1 MSKSWSWMDD
11 VLPFVAM
18 LMINCSDMAV
28 LTIIKAAMNDGM
40 HSIVYV
46 TYHNALGTLLLL
58 PFFIVHTLRKVDRPP
73 LTFRIIFRFFILGL
87 FGICISE
94 VLVYAGVSYSS
105 PTMLSA
111 ISNLAPGV
119 TFLIAVV
126 FRMEQIDIRR
136 ASSVAKLL
144 GTMMAISGVMVFTF
158 YQGPYIF
165 RSTRSINLSGQV
177 FSSQPSTRVF
187 AALIIT
193 TGGIFG
199 CIWSVLQAKTAREY
213 PNQNTILFFYSL
225 FGTLQCIAISPFLE
239 RNRSAWVLQ
248 HGTFVSAVVLG
259 AVYSTVIHNLVVTWC
274 LRKNGPVFVAM
285 FSPLSIVIAM
295 IMGVAFLGDSLRLGS
310 AIGATIVVVGF
321 YMVIW
326 GQIKE
331 KNKMSVITRDDL
343 NISNEHEYSD
353 QTTTLI

>member
-1 MSKSWSWMDD
+1 
-11 VLPFVAM
+11 
-18 LMINCSDMAV
+18 
-28 LTIIKAAMNDGM
+28 
-40 HSIVYV
+40 
-46 TYHNALGTLLLL
+46 
-58 PFFIVHTLRKVDRPP
+58 
-73 LTFRIIFRFFILGL
+73 
-87 FGICISE
+87 
-94 VLVYAGVSYSS
+94 
-105 PTMLSA
+105 MLSA
-111 ISNLAPGV
+111 ISSLSPGV
-119 TFLIAVV
+119 TFLITVL
-126 FRMEQIDIRR
+126 FRMEHIDIRS

-144 GTMMAISGVMVFTF
+144 GTITAISGVMVFTF

-165 RSTRSINLSGQV
+165 RLTGSINQPKPV
-177 FSSQPSTRVF
+177 FSSQPSIRVF
-187 AALIIT
+187 GALIMT

-213 PNQNTILFFYSL
+213 PDQNTILFFYSL
-225 FGTLQCIAISPFLE
+225 FGTLQCIALSPFLE
-239 RNRSAWVLQ
+239 QNRGAWVLQ
-248 HGTFVSAVVLG
+248 HGTLVSAVVLG
-259 AVYSTVIHNLVVTWC
+259 AVYATVIKNLVVTWC

-331 KNKMSVITRDDL
+331 KHKMSVITRDDL
-343 NISNEHEYSD
+343 NISNENEYSD

>member
-87 FGICISE
+87 FGCF
-94 VLVYAGVSYSS
+94 LQ
-105 PTMLSA
+105 LS
-111 ISNLAPGV
+111 NHVERHL
-119 TFLIAVV
+119 
-126 FRMEQIDIRR
+126 
-136 ASSVAKLL
+136 KL
-144 GTMMAISGVMVFTF
+144 GTWG
-158 YQGPYIF
+158 YILDCGNF
-165 RSTRSINLSGQV
+165 
-177 FSSQPSTRVF
+177 
-187 AALIIT
+187 
-193 TGGIFG
+193 
-199 CIWSVLQAKTAREY
+199 QAKTAREY

-225 FGTLQCIAISPFLE
+225 FGTLQCIALSPFLE

-331 KNKMSVITRDDL
+331 KNKISVITRDDL

-353 QTTTLI
+353 QTTILI